1 MFKIMAW
8 LGIYVG
14 TPSVATYMTLSFQ
27 DNFIVFFAFFVGA
40 VLLAIFP
47 LLGNPTRR

>member
-14 TPSVATYMTLSFQ
+14 TPSVTTYLTLSFQ
-27 DNFIVFFAFFVGA
+27 DHFIVFFAFFVGA
-40 VLLAIFP
+40 VLLAVLP
-47 LLGNPTRR
+47 LLGNPIRH